1 MQIKASRYPAGL
13 SNQILLVMKLTV
25 LLIMV
30 ATLQVTARGFG
41 QTVSFSGRE
50 VPLKTVF
57 KAIRAQTGYVV
68 FYDNALLSSTRPVTV
83 DVQNAPLN
91 TLLATVLKNQGLT
104 YSMNDK
110 TITLKRLYVPF
121 PDPYLVPPP
130 PEVGGRVL
138 NEAGKP
144 VPNVNIMIKG
154 TKKWTQTDADGSFML
169 KDVADD
175 AVLVLTAV
183 NIEPQEIA
191 VKGRS
196 SVLAVV
202 KTRVSEL
209 DDVQI
214 IAYGATTRRFNTGS
228 QTHVSSEEI
237 AKQPVANVLQALQAI
252 VPGLRV
258 VSTSGIGS
266 ASFNT
271 EIRGQNS
278 IAYASSP
285 LFIIDG
291 VPLIAGGVDLKNT
304 TVGSVGDAKNLGVNQ
319 NFMVSGI
326 TQSPLFSMN
335 PADIESID
343 VLKDAD
349 ATAIYGSQGA
359 NGVILITTKRG
370 KPGKTKFDVNVYSGA
385 GKVTRMNKLLNTE
398 EYLALRREAYKNDNL
413 APNVTDAP
421 DLLVWDQH
429 RYTDWQ
435 EMLIGNT
442 ARTTDAQAGISGGDE
457 FTTYRVSGGY
467 HRQSDVTTASGSDK
481 RASFSLNL
489 NTTTKDRRF
498 RMSFSGSYS
507 GANSNQTSFDNSL
520 ISLPPN
526 APSVYDS
533 TGKLNFKEW
542 GSYNSGFLG
551 LKASNP
557 FGPLLRPYTA
567 VTDNLQS
574 NLQVQYQPIARLTLK
589 VSGGYSLQQNTQLYI
604 TPKASFDLTT
614 NPTSNTRFGNNSVKT
629 WIAEPTAEYYINI
642 GRGRLSAMAGGTYQ
656 SSVTKGFNTTASNF
670 PNEALLRTMSAA
682 ATVTIYQDSY
692 VPYRYNAV
700 FGRLNYIWA
709 SKYLVNATAR
719 RDGSSRF
726 GPGRQ
731 FGNFGAIGAA
741 WIFSEEPFFKKNVPF
756 ISFGKLRGSYGVTG
770 SANIGD
776 YGFLSQWKGT
786 GYSYQGSA
794 TLMPS
799 SHYDPNIAW
808 EENRKLEAGL
818 ELGLLKDRIQIITSW
833 YRNRSENQLV
843 SMPFPVYTGFPS
855 LTTNLAAVVEN
866 TGWEVSVSSS
876 NIKTKTLSWN
886 SSFNISIPRNR
897 LVSYPGLASSPYA
910 LIYEVGKPLT
920 LQRLLHFTGVN
931 PQTGAPMFTDVNK
944 DTKTTATGVSNDLVP
959 GRSKASEF
967 YGGLSNTFQYKSL
980 QLSFMLQFVKQAG
993 YLYKN
998 TIAMPGGIYNQPR
1011 DLLQHWQKPGDLS
1024 ARPKVSTILVND
1036 YINYEGSSDALL
1048 TDASFVRLQNVSL
1061 SYTLP
1066 AKWTRNYKSSYTR
1079 VYIQTQNLLVFTPYE
1094 GADPETQNFSSVPPV
1109 RFITA
1114 GIQLT
1119 F

>member
-1 MQIKASRYPAGL
+1 MQIKASRYPAGV

-25 LLIMV
+25 LLMMV

-41 QTVSFSGRE
+41 QTVSFSGKD

-57 KAIRAQTGYVV
+57 KAIREQTGYVV
-68 FYDNALLSSTRPVTV
+68 FYDNALLNSTRPVTIEV
-83 DVQNAPLN
+83 KNAPLAS
-91 TLLATVLKNQGLT
+91 LLSSALKNQGLT
-104 YSMNDK
+104 YSITDK
-110 TITLKRLYVPF
+110 TITLKRLWVPF
-121 PDPYLVPPP
+121 PDSFLPPP
-130 PEVGGRVL
+130 PVDVKGVVL
-138 NEAGKP
+138 NETGKP
-144 VPNVNIMIKG
+144 VPNVNVMVKG
-154 TKKWTQTDADGSFML
+154 TKKWTQTDAGGAFAFKGL
-169 KDVADD
+169 ADD

-183 NIEPQEIA
+183 NIETQEIA
-191 VKGRS
+191 VKGRAT
-196 SVLAVV
+196 LIALV

-209 DDVQI
+209 DDIQV
-214 IAYGATTRRFNTGS
+214 IAYGATTRRLNTGS

-237 AKQPVANVLQALQAI
+237 AKQPVVNVLQALQGR
-252 VPGLRV
+252 VPGLL
-258 VSTSGIGS
+258 VSQTSGIGS

-359 NGVILITTKRG
+359 NGVMLITTKRG
-370 KPGKTKFDVNVYSGA
+370 KPGKTKFDVNVYAGA
-385 GKVTRMNKLLNTE
+385 GTVTRMNKLLNTE

-413 APNVTDAP
+413 TPNVTDAP

-435 EMLIGNT
+435 KMLIGNT
-442 ARTTDAQAGISGGDE
+442 ARTTDAQVGISGGDE

-467 HRQSDVTTASGSDK
+467 HRQSDVTTASGSDR

-489 NTTTKDRRF
+489 NTSSKDRKF
-498 RMSFSGSYS
+498 RMNFSGSYS

-551 LKASNP
+551 LKTSNP
-557 FGPLLRPYTA
+557 FGPLLRPYYA

-574 NLQVQYQPIARLTLK
+574 NLQVQYQPISRLTLK
-589 VSGGYSLQQNTQLYI
+589 VSGGYSLQQNTQMFI
-604 TPKASFDLTT
+604 TPKASYDLTT

-629 WIAEPTAEYYINI
+629 WIVEPTAEYYINI
-642 GRGRLSAMAGGTYQ
+642 GRGRLTAMAGGTYQ
-656 SSVTKGFNTTASNF
+656 SSVTKGFNSTATNF

-682 ATVTIYQDSY
+682 ASVVIYQDSY

-700 FGRLNYIWA
+700 FGRLNYAWA
-709 SKYLVNATAR
+709 NKYLLNATAR

-731 FGNFGAIGAA
+731 FGNFGAVGAA

-756 ISFGKLRGSYGVTG
+756 ISFGKLRGSYGITG

-794 TLMPS
+794 TLVPS

-808 EENRKLEAGL
+808 EENKKLEAGL
-818 ELGLLKDRIQIITSW
+818 ELGLLKDRIQVIVSW
-833 YRNRSENQLV
+833 YRNRSGNQLV
-843 SMPFPVYTGFPS
+843 SMPFPVYTGFAN

-866 TGWEVSVSSS
+866 TGWEISVSGM
-876 NIKTKTLSWN
+876 NIKTKDLSWT
-886 SSFNISIPRNR
+886 SYFNITIPQNK
-897 LVSYPGLASSPYA
+897 LISYPGLASSPYA
-910 LIYEVGKPLT
+910 LAYEVGKPLT

-931 PQTGAPMFTDVNK
+931 PQTGAAMFTDVNK
-944 DTKTTATGVSNDLVP
+944 DGKTTTSGVTNDLVAS
-959 GRSKASEF
+959 RSKAPEF
-967 YGGLSNTFQYKSL
+967 YGGLSNTLQYKNL
-980 QLSFMLQFVKQAG
+980 QLSFMLQYVKQSG

-998 TIAMPGGIYNQPR
+998 TLAMPGSIYNQPR
-1011 DLLQHWQKPGDLS
+1011 DILNHWQKPGDLT
-1024 ARPKVSTILVND
+1024 ARPKVSTILAND
-1036 YINYEGSSDALL
+1036 YINYEGSSDARL

-1066 AKWTRNYKSSYTR
+1066 VKWTRSYKSAYTR
-1079 VYIQTQNLLVFTPYE
+1079 VYVQTQNLLVFTPYE
-1094 GADPETQNFSSVPPV
+1094 GADPETQNISSVPPV